1 MDYMQEISLK
11 MTNYWNQLILNLPNY
26 LAAIIVFVLGF
37 ILSRQVYKLSYQL
50 INRYSK
56 DLLVANFLAKSI
68 RIIFLLL
75 ILILS
80 LNLAGWGDVAKN
92 LFAAAGLSAVVLGF
106 AFKDIGENFISGVM
120 LSFDRPFDLDDTIM
134 VGDIFGKVK
143 LMELRY
149 TKLKTFDGRDVY
161 IPNSDIIKKAVYNYT
176 EDHYYRIDFVISV
189 DNKYDLETLES
200 KVLKTVLATRGVVH
214 NDTHETF
221 VALESITDTV
231 VNMKAYIWMDTT
243 EYRTHAHEIKSEVI
257 ANVKSMMEKD
267 GKNPII
273 A

>member
-1 MDYMQEISLK
+1 
-11 MTNYWNQLILNLPNY
+11 
-26 LAAIIVFVLGF
+26 
-37 ILSRQVYKLSYQL
+37 
-50 INRYSK
+50 
-56 DLLVANFLAKSI
+56 
-68 RIIFLLL
+68 
-75 ILILS
+75 
-80 LNLAGWGDVAKN
+80 
-92 LFAAAGLSAVVLGF
+92 
-106 AFKDIGENFISGVM
+106 
-120 LSFDRPFDLDDTIM
+120 
-134 VGDIFGKVK
+134 
-143 LMELRY
+143 
-149 TKLKTFDGRDVY
+149 DVY